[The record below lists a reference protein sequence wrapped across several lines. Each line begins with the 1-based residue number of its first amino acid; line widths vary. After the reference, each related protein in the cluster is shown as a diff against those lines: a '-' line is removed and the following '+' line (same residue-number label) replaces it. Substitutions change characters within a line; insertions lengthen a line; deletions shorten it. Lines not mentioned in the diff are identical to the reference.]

1 MEQKP
6 SVFRSIL
13 EWVVI
18 IAIALVVGFF
28 IRTFVAMPFVVPTGS
43 MEHTIEIGDQLVAE
57 KVTLSLGQPVS
68 AGDVVVFTNPETDS
82 DHDFLVKRVIATEG
96 QTVTFIGGRVFVD
109 GEALDEDYTVGKTYP
124 LDQQAVDVDLDYPY
138 TVPDG
143 CVWVMGDNR
152 ENSADSIFRCHPAGQ
167 RCGRCVVPLLA
178 P

>member
-124 LDQQAVDVDLDYPY
+124 LDQQAA
-138 TVPDG
+138 DG

-152 ENSADSIFRCHPAGQ
+152 ENSADSRYFGAIPQDSVVGVALFRYW
-167 RCGRCVVPLLA
+167 PLNRIGGI
-178 P
+178 